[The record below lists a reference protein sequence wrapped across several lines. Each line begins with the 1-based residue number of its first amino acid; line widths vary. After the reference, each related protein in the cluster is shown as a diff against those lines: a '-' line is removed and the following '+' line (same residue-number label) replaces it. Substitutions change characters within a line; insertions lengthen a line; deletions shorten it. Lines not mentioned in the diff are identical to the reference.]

1 MKLKRLCLTVGS
13 ALLLAVLGFVA
24 LQGVSVLA
32 QDPNQ
37 PGLIVF
43 ASDRTGNY
51 EIYVLDPQTGL
62 MTQLTNAP
70 GDDIEPQ
77 WSPDGQF
84 IVFVSARD
92 GDYEVFAMRAD
103 GTDVRQL
110 TNNTAEDRQ
119 PRWQPGGGHVVYA
132 SDVNG
137 QWDLY
142 VVSADGAIVR
152 QLTNDMFDER
162 GPVPQAV
169 VGPGPGPGPVSTPF
183 PTLTPQ
189 AAAQPDAIV
198 NPSGAT
204 NVNVRAQPGTGA
216 QIVTRLRRGDP
227 VTVIA
232 KYYDHMYDES
242 WVQIQAADGT
252 VGWIYEP
259 ILALNI
265 SLANVPAVAAQFV
278 PPPAT
283 STPAATAEPTADPNV
298 VVIEFWADAGEIIA
312 GDCTNIHWR
321 VQNIQEVYFE
331 GGGVVGE
338 ATHEVCPV
346 VNTTYNLRVIRTD
359 GVEDNRYI
367 TITVNLP

>member
-1 MKLKRLCLTVGS
+1 MNLKRLFLTVGS
-13 ALLLAVLGFVA
+13 ALLLAALVFVA
-24 LQGVSVLA
+24 LQGAAVLA
-32 QDPNQ
+32 QDPNE

-43 ASDRTGNY
+43 SSNRTGNY

-77 WSPDGQF
+77 WSPNGEF
-84 IVFVSARD
+84 IAFVSDRD
-92 GDYEVFAMRAD
+92 GDFEVYVMRAD

-110 TNNTAEDRQ
+110 TNNMAEDRQ
-119 PRWQPGGGHVVYA
+119 PRWQPGGGHIVYI

-137 QWDLY
+137 QWDMY

-162 GPVPQAV
+162 GPMPEAV
-169 VGPGPGPGPVSTPF
+169 VGVGPGQGPGPGPANTPF

-189 AAAQPDAIV
+189 APAQPDAIV
-198 NPSGAT
+198 NPTGAG

-216 QIVTRLRRGDP
+216 QIVLRLRAGDP
-227 VTVIA
+227 VSVIA
-232 KYYDHMYDES
+232 KYYDYTYNES
-242 WVQIQAADGT
+242 WVQIRAADGT
-252 VGWIYEP
+252 VGWVYEP
-259 ILALNI
+259 ILSLNI

-283 STPAATAEPTADPNV
+283 PTPEPTAKPAQAI
-298 VVIEFWADAGEIIA
+298 IEFWADAGTIIA

-321 VQNIQEVYFE
+321 VEGIKEVYYQGE
-331 GGGVVGE
+331 GVVGE
-338 ATHEVCPV
+338 GTREVCPV
-346 VNTTYNLRVIRTD
+346 VNTTYHLRVIRMD
-359 GVEDNRYI
+359 DVVDNRYI